1 MVFKVVRGEL
11 EAELVLTLNID
22 IFRSIAIYEVISGR
36 DAVPQTG
43 APETVSPLSRE
54 TFAISW
60 EILGWENTANSVY

>member
-1 MVFKVVRGEL
+1 VVFKVVRGEL

-22 IFRSIAIYEVISGR
+22 IFRSIAIYEVISGL
-36 DAVPQTG
+36 PQTG

-54 TFAISW
+54 TFAKSW